1 MADRVDF
8 YFDYISGYAYFAW
21 LSIQEICDR
30 RGAEL
35 GVHPVL
41 FAGLLDHWGQL
52 GPAEIPPKREWAYKD
67 AFRHARLH
75 GIELA
80 CPKVHPFNPLL
91 ALRLSLREVAGA
103 EQRRLVSAI
112 FRAGW
117 GQGIDLGSRDE
128 LAAALDGEGLDSRA
142 LIERASAPAAK
153 EALRESTARAV
164 GRGVFGVPTIFVGD
178 ELFWGSDRMEYV
190 ELALD
195 GRDPLDNARVRE
207 ALDRPRAAD
216 RRKVRSDG
224 DGYPTAAPPGGPSC
238 TRCRSRSAR
247 LPGRRRAGSTCRRCA
262 RRRRSRTRTARDPRS
277 RACCS

>member
-1 MADRVDF
+1 MPSRVDF

-21 LSIQEICDR
+21 LRLQEICDR

-67 AFRHARLH
+67 AFRVAHLH
-75 GIELA
+75 GIELS
-80 CPKVHPFNPLL
+80 CPKYHPFNPLL
-91 ALRLSLREVAGA
+91 ALRLSLPEVGGA
-103 EQRRLVSAI
+103 EQRRVVAAI

-128 LAAALDGEGLDSRA
+128 LAGALDREGLDSRG

-153 EALRESTARAV
+153 EALRQGTERAV
-164 GRGVFGVPTIFVGD
+164 GRGVFGVPTTFVGD
-178 ELFWGSDRMEYV
+178 ELFWGSDRMDHI

-195 GRDPLDNARVRE
+195 GRDPLDHARVRE
-207 ALDRPRAAD
+207 ALARPRAAD
-216 RRKVRSDG
+216 RRKARPAG
-224 DGYPTAAPPGGPSC
+224 DG
-238 TRCRSRSAR
+238 
-247 LPGRRRAGSTCRRCA
+247 
-262 RRRRSRTRTARDPRS
+262 
-277 RACCS
+277 